1 MTSDVSKNMND
12 LLPAILQPS
21 DLAKVSILVDHETAL
36 LRQARSLFDA
46 GFPGHA
52 LLDLWNASV
61 HNLRRRIES
70 YSVEIFLSTVK
81 DEPGR
86 KRYDRDGETIQE
98 KWNGLD
104 ELVLITGAT
113 RLGLLNKK
121 AGKALEMINWMRN
134 HASPAHDSDTTVTN
148 EDVVALALIL
158 QKNLFEDGMPDPGHS
173 PAGLFNPVK
182 STELDPDGVSLI
194 SDQIKSYRPADIRVA
209 FGFLLDLILRGDNPG
224 LANAKQL
231 LPTVWGCAPDDV
243 RGTAGYRYESL
254 ILNPESDDSTDKGG
268 KIRLLEI
275 LVSVGGISYIPDGAR
290 ATLFRRAATLLAT
303 AKNTGYGW
311 ADEEAA
317 AKTFEQ
323 FGTRI
328 PSICF
333 EECYQ
338 EILAVWCGN
347 FWGRSGAFLTLKPF
361 FDSLNTEKLLSVAR
375 LFESNARVR
384 EELGQSKPKAEA
396 LELLN
401 DIKSRLT
408 IASHQG
414 EIDRISQMVREL

>member
-1 MTSDVSKNMND
+1 MND

-70 YSVEIFLSTVK
+70 YSVDIFLSTVK

-86 KRYDRDGETIQE
+86 KRYDRDGESIQE
-98 KWNGLD
+98 KWNGVD

-182 STELDPDGVSLI
+182 SAELDADGVSLI

-209 FGFLLDLILRGDNPG
+209 FGFLLDLILLGDNPG

-231 LPTVWGCAPDDV
+231 FPTVWACAPDDV

-254 ILNPESDDSTDKGG
+254 ILNPESDDSTCFGSASIG
-268 KIRLLEI
+268 KNGL
-275 LVSVGGISYIPDGAR
+275 
-290 ATLFRRAATLLAT
+290 
-303 AKNTGYGW
+303 
-311 ADEEAA
+311 
-317 AKTFEQ
+317 
-323 FGTRI
+323 
-328 PSICF
+328 
-333 EECYQ
+333 
-338 EILAVWCGN
+338 
-347 FWGRSGAFLTLKPF
+347 RS
-361 FDSLNTEKLLSVAR
+361 
-375 LFESNARVR
+375 
-384 EELGQSKPKAEA
+384 
-396 LELLN
+396 
-401 DIKSRLT
+401 
-408 IASHQG
+408 
-414 EIDRISQMVREL
+414 